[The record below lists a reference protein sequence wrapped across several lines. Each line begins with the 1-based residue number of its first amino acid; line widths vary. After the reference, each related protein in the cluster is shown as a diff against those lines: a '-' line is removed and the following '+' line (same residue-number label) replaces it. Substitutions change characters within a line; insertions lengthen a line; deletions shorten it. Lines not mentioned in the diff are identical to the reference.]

1 VPGVEIPLRDTGGDA
16 PPVLFL
22 HGLLVDG
29 SLWDAVV
36 DRLPGHRCLVPEL
49 PLGSHTAPFADRS
62 RLTPEG
68 VADLAADV
76 LDELDVRDVTVVGND
91 TGGLLAQLLVTRR
104 PERVGRLI
112 LTPCDAFETFPPPL
126 FKLLFLLGRSAAG
139 LNFGIQPLRF
149 GFGRRLPIAYGRLT
163 KRASDEQ
170 LKRWIAPA
178 LSQARVRRDA
188 AHFIRHARPSVS
200 LDVATRLP
208 AFEKPVTIAW
218 PPGDPAF
225 PFSLA
230 QRLART
236 FPHAELVEVG
246 DSLAFVPVDRPDEL
260 ARLIQG
266 TAQSPQPSS

>member
-1 VPGVEIPLRDTGGDA
+1 MRGVEIALRDTGGDG

-36 DRLPGHRCLVPEL
+36 ERLPGHRCLVPEL

-68 VADLAADV
+68 VADLAADL

-91 TGGLLAQLLVTRR
+91 TGGALAQLLVTRR

-126 FKLLFLLGRSAAG
+126 FKLLFVLGRTALG

-149 GFGRRLPIAYGRLT
+149 AFGRRLPIAYGKLT
-163 KRASDEQ
+163 RKATDEQ

-178 LSQARVRRDA
+178 LGDARVRADT
-188 AHFIRHARPSVS
+188 AHFIRHSKPSIT
-200 LDVATRLP
+200 LDAAAKLP
-208 AFEKPVTIAW
+208 AFAKPVTIAW

-236 FPHAELVEVG
+236 FPHAELVEVA

-260 ARLIQG
+260 ARLIQ
-266 TAQSPQPSS
+266 SPQASS